1 MKEKLFIMLLCFF
14 FFNLNAEI
22 KDTSIKSKLI
32 LDSKNYIGDE
42 LISKKEFA
50 KKIDLSCNV
59 AHPYGGIEK
68 EINGER
74 KKCIFSKVTFDYEN
88 IVDNMKL
95 NEKIYLT
102 PINGIN
108 LFLKKTKEPNY
119 PKNLL
124 DDEVKIYTEMNDKVI
139 DQLIIYSN
147 EYDMDSYS
155 AKSQYYFINNHI
167 YVLSSN
173 ILEEGQTLNFWGKY
187 SIENNGKFKLLE
199 SIKCHYL
206 FKDGKEMNVCK

>member
-14 FFNLNAEI
+14 FFNIHAEI

-74 KKCIFSKVTFDYEN
+74 KNVS
-88 IVDNMKL
+88 
-95 NEKIYLT
+95 
-102 PINGIN
+102 
-108 LFLKKTKEPNY
+108 FLR
-119 PKNLL
+119 
-124 DDEVKIYTEMNDKVI
+124 
-139 DQLIIYSN
+139 
-147 EYDMDSYS
+147 
-155 AKSQYYFINNHI
+155 
-167 YVLSSN
+167 
-173 ILEEGQTLNFWGKY
+173 
-187 SIENNGKFKLLE
+187 
-199 SIKCHYL
+199 
-206 FKDGKEMNVCK
+206 

>member
-1 MKEKLFIMLLCFF
+1 MKEKLFMMLLCFF
-14 FFNLNAEI
+14 FSNIHAEI

-50 KKIDLSCNV
+50 KTIDLSCNV

-68 EINGER
+68 EINEER

-108 LFLKKTKEPNY
+108 LFLKKNKRTKLSE
-119 PKNLL
+119 NL
-124 DDEVKIYTEMNDKVI
+124 IR
-139 DQLIIYSN
+139 
-147 EYDMDSYS
+147 
-155 AKSQYYFINNHI
+155 
-167 YVLSSN
+167 
-173 ILEEGQTLNFWGKY
+173 
-187 SIENNGKFKLLE
+187 
-199 SIKCHYL
+199 
-206 FKDGKEMNVCK
+206 

>member
-1 MKEKLFIMLLCFF
+1 MKQKLFIMLVCFF
-14 FFNLNAEI
+14 FFNIHAEI

-50 KKIDLSCNV
+50 KKIDLSCTV
-59 AHPYGGIEK
+59 ADPYGGIEK
-68 EINGER
+68 EINEER

-108 LFLKKTKEPNY
+108 LFLKKNKRTKLSE
-119 PKNLL
+119 NL
-124 DDEVKIYTEMNDKVI
+124 IR
-139 DQLIIYSN
+139 
-147 EYDMDSYS
+147 
-155 AKSQYYFINNHI
+155 
-167 YVLSSN
+167 
-173 ILEEGQTLNFWGKY
+173 
-187 SIENNGKFKLLE
+187 
-199 SIKCHYL
+199 
-206 FKDGKEMNVCK
+206 